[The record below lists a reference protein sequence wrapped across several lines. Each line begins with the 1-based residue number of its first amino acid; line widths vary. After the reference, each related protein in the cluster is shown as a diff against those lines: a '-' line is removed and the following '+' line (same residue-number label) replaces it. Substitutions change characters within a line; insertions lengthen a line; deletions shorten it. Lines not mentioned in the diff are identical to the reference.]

1 MYVPHC
7 LRPIL
12 DELTTKQKNFNK
24 KNDYVVELPVFSV
37 IKPGVAVFFFL
48 KLGTN
53 EISGADYIASIS
65 DTLSE
70 YNLDP
75 CV

>member
-37 IKPGVAVFFFL
+37 IKPGVAVFFFFEVR
-48 KLGTN
+48 N
-53 EISGADYIASIS
+53 
-65 DTLSE
+65 
-70 YNLDP
+70 
-75 CV
+75 